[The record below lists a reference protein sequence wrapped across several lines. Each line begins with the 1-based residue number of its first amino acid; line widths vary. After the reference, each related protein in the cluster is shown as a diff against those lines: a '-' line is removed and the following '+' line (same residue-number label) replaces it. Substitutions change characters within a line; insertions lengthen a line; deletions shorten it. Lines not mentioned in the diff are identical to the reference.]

1 MASRIS
7 LDYIFFRKR
16 ERKKERE
23 EKEERK
29 TKGGEGKKGEEKNS
43 QSKQESQFTVPGQHV
58 HLMWAKDEPCWWFKW
73 NRIHDYLKLGPRSQC
88 HQRKS

>member
-16 ERKKERE
+16 ERKKQRE

-29 TKGGEGKKGEEKNS
+29 TKGGEGKKGEEKNLPIKAGVS
-43 QSKQESQFTVPGQHV
+43 
-58 HLMWAKDEPCWWFKW
+58 
-73 NRIHDYLKLGPRSQC
+73 IHCAWTACPFNVGKGWTTLVV
-88 HQRKS
+88 